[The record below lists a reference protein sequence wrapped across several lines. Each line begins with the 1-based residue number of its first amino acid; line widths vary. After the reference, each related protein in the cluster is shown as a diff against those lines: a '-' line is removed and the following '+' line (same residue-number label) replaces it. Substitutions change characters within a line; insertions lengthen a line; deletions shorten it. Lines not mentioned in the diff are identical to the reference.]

1 MTSRTSTTMGA
12 LHPILF
18 FAGVY
23 IVVLLFSIFICSTIF
38 YSCSAN
44 RTDIVKKQEQKAAP
58 TTSTG
63 YTTASIT
70 LVK

>member
-1 MTSRTSTTMGA
+1 MRSRTSTTMGA

-38 YSCSAN
+38 YSCNAN
-44 RTDIVKKQEQKAAP
+44 KTDIAKKQEQKAP
-58 TTSTG
+58 TSG

>member
-1 MTSRTSTTMGA
+1 MRYKSSTAISA

-38 YSCSAN
+38 YSCNTTKA
-44 RTDIVKKQEQKAAP
+44 DVAKKSDQKASPA
-58 TTSTG
+58 SG
-63 YTTASIT
+63 YTNTASIT
-70 LVK
+70 VVR

>member
-1 MTSRTSTTMGA
+1 MRSRTSTTMGA

-44 RTDIVKKQEQKAAP
+44 RTDIVKKQEQKTAP
-58 TTSTG
+58 TTTG

>member
-1 MTSRTSTTMGA
+1 MRSRTSTTMGA

-44 RTDIVKKQEQKAAP
+44 KTDIVKKQEQKATP
-58 TTSTG
+58 TATG